1 MKKTSG
7 IVLLLVLAFSL
18 VPVPAFAGKAELS
31 LKYWHAGVSGADF
44 RIGEVEEYKLDP
56 LNGYESESVGTD
68 TLMLQ
73 FGAGRSFILSGSYSL
88 SPTVSLG
95 VSYWGVNR
103 ASQASFALDNLG
115 AEFVEEG
122 SNEWGDY
129 ILSWSDRLYLI
140 TPPEALDWLIC
151 LDLVWDGAYES
162 NYWQRWYGEDDYY
175 GNNSEAFIALE
186 GNLSMSALD
195 VSGTMTLTGPGWE
208 MGLSGGIRKAAFNQ
222 NRSKGFELLSE
233 AWDRLINE
241 EADYHYYDA
250 DKHVFSVDSTVNVS
264 AIGPQVGIEGEY
276 ALADR
281 LVLKA
286 GAKAG
291 LLFGTA
297 ERHAK
302 LKYDY
307 WEYYWNKDLEEPAEW
322 VLDGD
327 YSLEYLYPSTKDP
340 VRLSTYDL
348 SFGLAYQIS
357 EQWSIEAGYYASI
370 WNGIPSPV
378 LAVYDEPDNGN
389 GIASILNGS
398 PSIPIRWEEDGART
412 ITVGGLTIG
421 LNFKF

>member
-1 MKKTSG
+1 
-7 IVLLLVLAFSL
+7 LVLAFSL

-122 SNEWGDY
+122 SDEWGDY

-297 ERHAK
+297 ERHAEITH
-302 LKYDY
+302 DP
-307 WEYYWNKDLEEPAEW
+307 WEYYWDGEEEVFVGW
-322 VLDGD
+322 VPVEGA
-327 YSLEYLYPSTKDP
+327 YFKKEYPSTTDTI
-340 VRLSTYDL
+340 RFSTYDL
-348 SFGLAYQIS
+348 SVDLAYQIT
-357 EQWSIEAGYYASI
+357 EQWSAEAGYYVSI
-370 WNGIPSPV
+370 WSGVPSLV
-378 LAVYDEPDNGN
+378 QSSVDVFETGDDDYGYEVFWEQQEAR
-389 GIASILNGS
+389 SIFVSGL
-398 PSIPIRWEEDGART
+398 
-412 ITVGGLTIG
+412 TVGLSY
-421 LNFKF
+421 KF